1 MNDLK
6 ERLERIAAAPGP
18 VTSVDAAAAVRRGRR
33 IRRGRRAAV
42 GGLAAGLAA
51 AAVAAAVL
59 PGSPD
64 EPRRVRPAEQVRYPD
79 LLVPPASFGWL
90 PPGYAQSKVSRDDQ
104 ERPSV
109 TVSAGMGKGKD
120 AEGAASAVEL
130 TVLGP
135 GKEPPIAH
143 LPGGKKG
150 RWTGTALINGVVGH
164 WTIEPGGPGS
174 GQVPAELRWE
184 YRPHQWALL
193 SVFDRG
199 IAKKETVQ
207 RIAKGVRFGGVR
219 PVAFPFRATGVPA
232 GLKPAQVSLGQGP
245 DAELWLTS
253 TGQESGDLLITVTPA
268 GKRAPG
274 RTNTT
279 VDGHPAFDSRLPH
292 TGPKAKT
299 DRNPAEAQRLVVY
312 GVHGLDVT
320 VQATGGPLRLL
331 QPKGGLTGLYHRV
344 TLLGGDPAR
353 WTTAPLG

>member
-33 IRRGRRAAV
+33 IRRGRRTAAA
-42 GGLAAGLAA
+42 GLAAGLAA
-51 AAVAAAVL
+51 AAVAVAVL

-79 LLVPPASFGWL
+79 LLVPPAAFGWL
-90 PPGYAQSKVSRDDQ
+90 PPGYAQTKVARDDQ

-109 TVSAGMGKGKD
+109 TVSASKGKD
-120 AEGAASAVEL
+120 AATAVEL

-135 GKEPPIAH
+135 GPEPPIAK

-150 RWTGTALINGVVGH
+150 RRTGTVLINGRVGH

-174 GQVPAELRWE
+174 DQVPAELRWE
-184 YRPHQWALL
+184 YQPHRWALL

-207 RIAKGVRFGGVR
+207 RVAQGVRFGGGK
-219 PVAFPFRATGVPA
+219 PVAFPFRVTGVPA

-253 TGQESGDLLITVTPA
+253 SGPGGGDLLITVTSA
-268 GKRAPG
+268 SKGAPE

-279 VDGHPAFDSRLPH
+279 IDGHPAFDSRLPH

-299 DRNPAEAQRLVVY
+299 GRNPAEAQRLVVN

-320 VQATGGPLRLL
+320 VQATGGPLQLL
-331 QPKGGLTGLYHRV
+331 QARGGLTGLYHRV

-353 WTTAPLG
+353 WTASPLG